1 MHYEEEY
8 CYVAFNY
15 YGIKSFRV
23 CKWKRNGQKR
33 ECKTGAVDENAKD
46 KEELNEHVNEEEKKD
61 DIDNEEE

>member
-23 CKWKRNGQKR
+23 CKWKETDEKMRMIKQ
-33 ECKTGAVDENAKD
+33 EAVDENVKN
-46 KEELNEHVNEEEKKD
+46 KEEMNEHVNEEEKKR
-61 DIDNEEE
+61 